1 MGNNCNFYLKESNAE
16 FKEENLNQKFFC
28 PPQIN
33 TSVIP
38 TSSSSIGDQQNIL
51 TNNTKL
57 FSYNNTNDKIIL
69 FDKKFDNY
77 LVTKGIT
84 KYENNII
91 DEVPKEIIHLR
102 KTLPELKINYH
113 NKIITE
119 ILITHFPFYDKSA
132 VRFKNG
138 VIYKGQWSKNCKIC
152 GLGMMYLPKDKILLE
167 GFFIKHSLIYGRV
180 YINEESY
187 YEGDL
192 YQNTFNGYGKF
203 IKEDS
208 EYDGY
213 FLNGYKNGKGT
224 LNYKNKIIYD
234 GEFNNDLFEGHG
246 YIKWVNLQIEYIG
259 EFKSSMLHGEG
270 ELTTL
275 RGNKYIGTFQGNEF
289 NGQGIFYWG
298 MTRIFKGNYKN
309 NKKHGKGIYKDT
321 LKKIE
326 IRGIWENG
334 KINGTC
340 DIKINN
346 INYNALFRKGSLIEI
361 QELVRNEQSIK
372 KYNRSE
378 VKISIEEE
386 DYDPTLLFPLI
397 QNKAQY
403 NIKDKTLYP
412 LTHEINSSFNSYFKK
427 PKDSFTSVPSRSK
440 LEAP

>member
-1 MGNNCNFYLKESNAE
+1 MGNDCNFYLKENQVE
-16 FKEENLNQKFFC
+16 FKEENLNQKFIF
-28 PPQIN
+28 PPPNTN
-33 TSVIP
+33 TSIIP
-38 TSSSSIGDQQNIL
+38 TTSSSIGDQQNIL
-51 TNNTKL
+51 TKNTKL
-57 FSYNNTNDKIIL
+57 FPYNNSSDKIIL
-69 FDKKFDNY
+69 FDKKFENY

-84 KYENNII
+84 KYDKNIL
-91 DEVPKEIIHLR
+91 DEIPKEIIILR
-102 KTLPELKINYH
+102 KTLPELVINYH
-113 NKIITE
+113 NKVITE
-119 ILITHFPFYDKSA
+119 ILITHFPFYEKSA
-132 VRFKNG
+132 VKFKNG

-152 GLGMMYLPKDKILLE
+152 GLGMMYLPKDKIFLE

-187 YEGDL
+187 YEGNL

-203 IKEDS
+203 IKGDS
-208 EYDGY
+208 EYNGY
-213 FLNGYKNGKGT
+213 FVNGYKNGKGS
-224 LNYKNKIIYD
+224 LNYNNKIIYD

-289 NGQGIFYWG
+289 NGQGTFYWG
-298 MTRIFKGNYKN
+298 MTRVFKGNYKD
-309 NKKHGKGIYKDT
+309 NKKHGRGIYKDT
-321 LKKIE
+321 LQKVE
-326 IRGIWENG
+326 IRGIWEYG
-334 KINGTC
+334 KINGVC

-346 INYNALFRKGSLIEI
+346 INYKALYRKGSLIEI
-361 QELVRNEQSIK
+361 QESLSSLRNDHPT
-372 KYNRSE
+372 E

-403 NIKDKTLYP
+403 NIKDKILYP
-412 LTHEINSSFNSYFKK
+412 LTHEIKSSFSSYFKK